1 MAATGVRRRLRAAG
15 AAFATTWRN
24 RDLRRAQLA
33 FAGAWSAEWAFTVG
47 LGVLAYDQGGA
58 TAVGLVSLL
67 RMLPSLVVVPFVSVY
82 ADRHRRGVLLVW
94 VSVARGVT
102 AGLMAALVAVDS
114 PVAGVYALAVVS
126 TAAAVT
132 FRPVHA
138 ALMPSLC
145 RTPSELAG
153 ANVVRGM
160 VDSLSTLLGPAVAGA
175 LLVTNGPAAV
185 FVACAVAALLS
196 AVAIARVAPEDRVVE
211 GGTAHG
217 STAQAPGVVADLVAG
232 LRTIAGRRHLAVLVV
247 LAEVQILMRGALT
260 VLSVVIAIDLLEIG
274 ESGVGTL
281 NTAVGAGAVAG
292 SLLASFVG
300 SHRLAAWFGLG
311 VALWGLPLAL
321 VGVVPVTGFA
331 IAVLLLVGAGNALV
345 DLGLFT
351 LVARLTPQDQVARV
365 FGALE
370 GIAALCFGVSA
381 VLVPVVIELFGIRG
395 ALVTVGLVAPGSV
408 ALAWT
413 TLRRLDGT
421 MGQRDREVDLLRSVE
436 MLAALPLPA
445 VEALAIALEPMAVPA
460 GETVVRQ
467 GEHGSHCYVLED
479 GLAEVLGD
487 GRVVATLG
495 RGELFGEIALLRDV
509 ARTATVRAQTDLR
522 LQALAREDFLP
533 VVTGYRASAGRAT
546 TTVDDQLERYQP
558 VDE

>member
-1 MAATGVRRRLRAAG
+1 VAATGVRGRLRAAG
-15 AAFATTWRN
+15 GAFATTWRN

-67 RMLPSLVVVPFVSVY
+67 RMLPSLVVVPFASVY
-82 ADRHRRGVLLVW
+82 ADRHRREVLLVR

-102 AGLMAALVAVDS
+102 AGLMAVLVAVDA

-196 AVAIARVAPEDRVVE
+196 AVAIARVAPEERVAA
-211 GGTAHG
+211 GG
-217 STAQAPGVVADLVAG
+217 TAQAPGVVADLVAG
-232 LRTIAGRRHLAVLVV
+232 LRTIAGSRHLAVLAV

-260 VLSVVIAIDLLEIG
+260 VLSVVVAIDLLDIG

-292 SLLASFVG
+292 SVLASFVG

-321 VGVVPVTGFA
+321 VGILPVTGFA
-331 IAVLLLVGAGNALV
+331 IAVLLLVGVGNALV

-351 LVARLTPQDQVARV
+351 LVARLTPHDQVARV

-381 VLVPVVIELFGIRG
+381 VLVPVAIELLGTRG
-395 ALVTVGLVAPGSV
+395 ALVAVGLVAPASV
-408 ALAWT
+408 ALTWA

-467 GEHGSHCYVLED
+467 GESGSHCYVLED
-479 GLAEVLGD
+479 GVAEVLGD
-487 GRVVATLG
+487 GRVVAALG

-509 ARTATVRAQTDLR
+509 PRTATVRARSDLR

-546 TTVDDQLERYQP
+546 TTVDDQLQRYQP
-558 VDE
+558 IDE